1 MSFGARPGFGFG
13 GGGGGPRFG
22 LGFRPRAPPPQAAPP
37 PQQMPAE
44 IPTGPP
50 VTVFVGNI
58 TERAQ
63 DAMVRHLLTTCG
75 PVVSWKR
82 VQGATGRLQAFGFC
96 EYANPDAAARAIRTL
111 HDMMIADKKLVVKV
125 DAKTKPVLD
134 EYKRQRRKK
143 MTGKSPTQEE
153 LEGSDEGI
161 MDPQMRH
168 EDSMTRDRIRAIL
181 MDHSAEMESYV
192 PHEVKRM
199 ERRYR
204 EGESYQSGPKESL
217 DDVDMEDGKREMI
230 HSEIAKF
237 RETMKQR
244 EAEKQRE
251 VEKEKKK
258 DHRDKDGKTP
268 AAASG
273 AATEAEDKT
282 ERNKS
287 VERVAEKSGGGGAG
301 GDDIIVIEE
310 RAGSRKRSRSRSRKT
325 GSSRRSRSRSHSP
338 SDRRRR
344 DRSGSPRESRSR
356 GSRHRSRS
364 RSRERR
370 PPPRDVDYDRDR
382 GGRGRD
388 RDRERD
394 GRTGWKEKEKE
405 EEEREKRKEEKRTA
419 EKEASYQE
427 RIRKWEAREEKKAK
441 EYAKQKSKETKKT
454 DEQEKEAK
462 KLKEFLEDYDDGRDD
477 DKYYKGRE
485 LDRRLAEREREAAK
499 DGEDRK
505 KEEAELEELKAQIAK
520 EGFDDPAAE
529 LQRRIAVEEKM
540 AQMRAA
546 QQAAMGAVA
555 APPGAPGGA
564 AAPGQN
570 GAPHNV
576 VIMGQMPPVPLANE
590 DNDDEDDDPGHFE
603 DDTAVPMDS
612 HDSPISVQDE
622 DRDDVPQPVAPPPIV
637 PTYIPDIAA
646 IPEPVSPPPS
656 AVPAPQVSLG
666 PQLKITGRKKL
677 EMRDVFNQ
685 GEDDGSAASKKKR
698 LPPSSHH
705 SSSKKLHAAGDGAGG
720 GNSEDKRRHIK
731 SLIEKI
737 PTDKAALFEY
747 KVDWDMVDAQLME
760 KRIRPWVNKKIT
772 EYIGEPEPTLT
783 EFICSKVLAG
793 SSPNSVLEDVQM
805 VLDEEAE
812 VFVVKMWRL
821 LIYEI
826 ENKRMKETAATAV
839 MSGGG
844 GS

>member
-192 PHEVKRM
+192 PHDVKRM

-204 EGESYQSGPKESL
+204 EGDGFQTGPKESL

-251 VEKEKKK
+251 LEKEKKK
-258 DHRDKDGKTP
+258 DRDKDSKTSGDAKD
-268 AAASG
+268 AADAN
-273 AATEAEDKT
+273 
-282 ERNKS
+282 ERGKS
-287 VERVAEKSGGGGAG
+287 VERVAEKSGGGGD
-301 GDDIIVIEE
+301 DDITVIEE

-325 GSSRRSRSRSHSP
+325 GSSRRSRSRSRSP
-338 SDRRRR
+338 SDSRRRR
-344 DRSGSPRESRSR
+344 ERDRSSSPRESRSR

-388 RDRERD
+388 RERERD
-394 GRTGWKEKEKE
+394 RDRDGKTSWKEREKE

-441 EYAKQKSKETKKT
+441 EYTKQKSKETKKT
-454 DEQEKEAK
+454 DEQDKEAK

-546 QQAAMGAVA
+546 QQAAMGAV
-555 APPGAPGGA
+555 PPGAA
-564 AAPGQN
+564 VPGQN

-576 VIMGQMPPVPLANE
+576 VIMGQMPPVHQVNE
-590 DNDDEDDDPGHFE
+590 DNDDEDDDRGHFE
-603 DDTAVPMDS
+603 DDAVVPTAS
-612 HDSPISVQDE
+612 HDSPIGVEDE
-622 DRDDVPQPVAPPPIV
+622 RDIPQPVAPPPV
-637 PTYIPDIAA
+637 LPTYVPDIAPMP

-685 GEDDGSAASKKKR
+685 GEDDGSTPSKRKR

-705 SSSKKLHAAGDGAGG
+705 SSSKKLHAAGEGAGG

-760 KRIRPWVNKKIT
+760 KRIRPWVNKKIQ

-826 ENKRMKETAATAV
+826 ENKRMKATAAAV

>member
-1 MSFGARPGFGFG
+1 MA
-13 GGGGGPRFG
+13 
-22 LGFRPRAPPPQAAPP
+22 
-37 PQQMPAE
+37 AE

-181 MDHSAEMESYV
+181 MDHSAEMDSYV
-192 PHEVKRM
+192 PHEQKRR
-199 ERRYR
+199 EYR
-204 EGESYQSGPKESL
+204 ERGGDSYQTGPKESL

-251 VEKEKKK
+251 EKEKEKKK
-258 DHRDKDGKTP
+258 DRDGKDGKAP
-268 AAASG
+268 AAPVDAKD
-273 AATEAEDKT
+273 AAEAAAA
-282 ERNKS
+282 ERRSKS
-287 VERVAEKSGGGGAG
+287 VEAVAEKSGGGGG
-301 GDDIIVIEE
+301 GDDIVLIEE

-344 DRSGSPRESRSR
+344 DRSNSPRESRSR

-370 PPPRDVDYDRDR
+370 PPPRDLDYDRDR

-388 RDRERD
+388 RDRDRDRDRERD
-394 GRTGWKEKEKE
+394 GKTSWKEREKE
-405 EEEREKRKEEKRTA
+405 EEDREKRKEEKRTA

-477 DKYYKGRE
+477 EKYYKGRE

-505 KEEAELEELKAQIAK
+505 KEEGELEELKAQIAK

-546 QQAAMGAVA
+546 QQAAMGAAV
-555 APPGAPGGA
+555 GPGGA
-564 AAPGQN
+564 VAPGQN

-576 VIMGQMPPVPLANE
+576 VIMGQMPAGHQLN
-590 DNDDEDDDPGHFE
+590 DNNDDDYDDRGHFE
-603 DDTAVPMDS
+603 DNSVAPAES
-612 HDSPISVQDE
+612 REASPIGVMDE
-622 DRDDVPQPVAPPPIV
+622 RTVPQPVAPPPVV
-637 PTYIPDIAA
+637 PTFAPDVAPV
-646 IPEPVSPPPS
+646 PEPVSPPPA
-656 AVPAPQVSLG
+656 AVPPPQQQQQVSLG

-685 GEDDGSAASKKKR
+685 GEDEGQTPSKKKR

-705 SSSKKLHAAGDGAGG
+705 SSSKKAHAGGDGAGGG

-793 SSPNSVLEDVQM
+793 SSPDSVLEDVQM

-826 ENKRMKETAATAV
+826 ENKRMKATAAAA